1 MIVGKVYVEK
11 FRKLGNLEIPLGK
24 KVTVIAG
31 QNGTLK
37 TTLLGMIAQPFS
49 MTDKSNPLSSEK
61 TLEGKKYESKFKDKF
76 KMSLN
81 FDKPGEHK
89 WRLYITDDNIY
100 PKEYFEVE
108 SIARKENGKEDDIR
122 FWSTEGRE
130 KGMGYVQCPVIY
142 LSLKRLLPIGEE
154 KIALND
160 LKLSEEDITFYKKYH
175 NEILCLREEIK
186 NVESIKST
194 NKNSIGPSTD
204 NYDANTISAG
214 QDDIGKI
221 LMAVLSFKKLKE
233 KYPNDYKGGLLLIDE
248 IDATL
253 FPAAQQKLTESLY
266 SFASKFDLQIIFTTH
281 SLDVIKTA
289 LLDKY
294 NYSDNTKVIYLSQ
307 KDDKIVSYINPEYDE
322 ILADLNIIMNNN
334 AVKDKKLRVY
344 TEDDEAKRIAK
355 SLLGAKYTKL
365 LDFMDVT
372 LGCAN
377 YKELVRKKVP
387 EFTNNI
393 IILDG
398 DTSIPKDN
406 KNILKL
412 PSNKKESP
420 EAIFYEYLANL
431 SDEDEFW
438 DSGLGGYRKQICF
451 KDYITPPKDR
461 YEYKDWFKS
470 QESNWGRNCSK
481 LINRW
486 KKDNK
491 KLAEK
496 FENDFKEVYNYV
508 APRYGLEKIK

>member
-1 MIVGKVYVEK
+1 
-11 FRKLGNLEIPLGK
+11 
-24 KVTVIAG
+24 
-31 QNGTLK
+31 
-37 TTLLGMIAQPFS
+37 
-49 MTDKSNPLSSEK
+49 
-61 TLEGKKYESKFKDKF
+61 
-76 KMSLN
+76 
-81 FDKPGEHK
+81 
-89 WRLYITDDNIY
+89 
-100 PKEYFEVE
+100 
-108 SIARKENGKEDDIR
+108 
-122 FWSTEGRE
+122 
-130 KGMGYVQCPVIY
+130 
-142 LSLKRLLPIGEE
+142 
-154 KIALND
+154 
-160 LKLSEEDITFYKKYH
+160 
-175 NEILCLREEIK
+175 
-186 NVESIKST
+186 
-194 NKNSIGPSTD
+194 
-204 NYDANTISAG
+204 
-214 QDDIGKI
+214 
-221 LMAVLSFKKLKE
+221 MAILSFKKLKE

-334 AVKDKKLRVY
+334 AIKDKKLRVY

-406 KNILKL
+406 KNILQL
-412 PSNKKESP
+412 PSNKKEAP
-420 EAIFYEYLANL
+420 EETFYEYLANL

-451 KDYITPPKDR
+451 KEYVTPPKDR

-491 KLAEK
+491 KLVEK